1 MPITV
6 PGKRSR
12 TAAAITCAVEWRK
25 VSRSSLMAVRA
36 KWSADYT
43 KGLGAR
49 LNGAESLETGRDVV
63 PAQRSLVE
71 RRLDVRMDLEDD
83 RELVRQGNDR
93 RAPGLASKAFRSET
107 GRDVVPAQRSLV
119 ERRLDVRMD
128 LEDDRELV
136 RQGNDRRAPGLAS
149 KALLADGV
157 HRAAPD
163 AAVLG
168 RRLLH
173 RGLTPWAGADLER
186 SDLLETVSDHHCVL
200 HTIAVPDETVLPW
213 RVTE

>member
-43 KGLGAR
+43 KGLDAR
-49 LNGAESLETGRDVV
+49 LNGAESLEAGRDIV
-63 PAQRSLVE
+63 PAQRALVE
-71 RRLDVRMDLEDD
+71 RRLHVRMHLEHD

-93 RAPGLASKAFRSET
+93 HRPALATKAFLPNR
-107 GRDVVPAQRSLV
+107 
-119 ERRLDVRMD
+119 
-128 LEDDRELV
+128 
-136 RQGNDRRAPGLAS
+136 
-149 KALLADGV
+149 V
-157 HRAAPD
+157 HGTAAN

-168 RRLLH
+168 GCLLD
-173 RGLTPWAGADLER
+173 RGLTSWTGADLER
-186 SDLLETVSDHHCVL
+186 SDLLETVSETRMKKTRARFIMRIHCHRQAL
-200 HTIAVPDETVLPW
+200 LYT
-213 RVTE
+213 